1 MEMQGNNAK
10 SGWQTDNDKGTKLH
24 VFHILRWIQV
34 LHKLHIF
41 TQYWKKKQLKSEKFN
56 MTIIP
61 A

>member
-1 MEMQGNNAK
+1 MQGNNAK
-10 SGWQTDNDKGTKLH
+10 SGWQADNDKGTNLYI
-24 VFHILRWIQV
+24 FHILKWIQV

-41 TQYWKKKQLKSEKFN
+41 TEKKTVKSEKFN